1 MYFLN
6 SVNSAAEPVILEP
19 LMEVALKVPSE
30 FQGAITGDINKRKGM
45 IVGNDQ
51 DGDGTVVVAHVCAK
65 ISFSCSFRFHNEQL
79 ITTRNT
85 CTRIEVH
92 LEILMVF
99 HQI

>member
-1 MYFLN
+1 MK
-6 SVNSAAEPVILEP
+6 
-19 LMEVALKVPSE
+19 VALKVPSE
-30 FQGAITGDINKRKGM
+30 FQGAISGDINKRKGM

-51 DGDGTVVVAHVCAK
+51 DGDGTVVVTHVC
-65 ISFSCSFRFHNEQL
+65 RFHNEEL

-92 LEILMVF
+92 LEILMVS